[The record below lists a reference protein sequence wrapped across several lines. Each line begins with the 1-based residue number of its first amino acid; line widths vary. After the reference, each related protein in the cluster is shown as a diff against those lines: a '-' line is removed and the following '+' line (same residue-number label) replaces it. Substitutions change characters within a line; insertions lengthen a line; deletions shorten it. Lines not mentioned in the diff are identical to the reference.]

1 MKLSGDFD
9 LITSSVLH
17 CPRNIPMRNK
27 VGITGIAYEI
37 AAMVLLEEWNIVVVF
52 SQEKLIRYKNLLLT
66 IFFTLGSVVYNNNN

>member
-17 CPRNIPMRNK
+17 CPRNTPMGNK
-27 VGITGIAYEI
+27 VGTIAYEM

-52 SQEKLIRYKNLLLT
+52 FQENKVKESTSHNLFYLRFSCL
-66 IFFTLGSVVYNNNN
+66 